1 MADDWTD
8 KRREIAYTEAR
19 AVIDAQNATMTDIDD
34 KAMRTVRLN
43 AVLIGLLVTGL
54 QFAPEMFHETIL
66 QAAFGFLIG
75 STLFDVVT
83 YNESNLYVGP
93 QGGYIE
99 KLAADDFLEPPW
111 EEDVLET
118 MAGMIAENYDD
129 IRRNSRWLTA
139 TQVALVLGVGT
150 AVVAVIIQLYRT
162 CVLV

>member
-1 MADDWTD
+1 MTGGWPD

-43 AVLIGLLVTGL
+43 AVLLGLLVTGV
-54 QFAPEMFHETIL
+54 QFAPDLFHNTSL
-66 QAAFGFLIG
+66 QAAFVLLIG
-75 STLFDVVT
+75 STVFGVIT

-93 QGGYIE
+93 RGEYIE
-99 KLAADDFLEPPW
+99 ALAETDFPNPPW
-111 EEDVLET
+111 EDDLLET

-139 TQVALVLGVGT
+139 TQVALVLGIGT
-150 AVVAVIIQLYRT
+150 AVMAVAI
-162 CVLV
+162 